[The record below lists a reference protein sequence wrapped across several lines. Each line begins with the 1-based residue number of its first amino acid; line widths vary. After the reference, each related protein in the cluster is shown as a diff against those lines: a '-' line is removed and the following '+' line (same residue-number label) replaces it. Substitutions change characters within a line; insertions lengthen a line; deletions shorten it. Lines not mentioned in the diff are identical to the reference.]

1 MSTSGVMAAKVSKDM
16 STNSMT
22 RTSTSSAPSSDG
34 DAWGVLSYVLAG
46 MLFYGG
52 IGWLLSSHF
61 HQVWIFVVG
70 MIVGFAAS
78 VYLIVKRYGGVPNQN
93 NDREGQ

>member
-1 MSTSGVMAAKVSKDM
+1 MTARVSMDM
-16 STNSMT
+16 DTNSMT

-52 IGWLLSSHF
+52 IGWLLSNHF
-61 HQVWIFVVG
+61 HHIWMFVVG
-70 MIVGFAAS
+70 MIIGLVAS
-78 VYLIVKRYGGVPNQN
+78 VYLIVKRYGVVPDQN
-93 NDREGQ
+93 DDREGQ

>member
-52 IGWLLSSHF
+52 IGWLL
-61 HQVWIFVVG
+61 
-70 MIVGFAAS
+70 
-78 VYLIVKRYGGVPNQN
+78 
-93 NDREGQ
+93 

>member
-1 MSTSGVMAAKVSKDM
+1 
-16 STNSMT
+16 
-22 RTSTSSAPSSDG
+22 
-34 DAWGVLSYVLAG
+34 

-78 VYLIVKRYGGVPNQN
+78 GYLIVKRYGVVPNQN